1 MVSKYKTDANAEID
15 FETIFGTSSNNS
27 YWKIEA
33 NYSEESSICP
43 IMFSGCQVLNSKLNR
58 KSTKNSVSAFT
69 KNDAI
74 KKMKQLNN
82 GESIHSHRI
91 PYILYVNDNAIPG
104 TINDRNVLA
113 NILYNSSSTEG
124 HFHVQYLVL
133 LERFARYIRT
143 SPNLLH
149 KLVDQYER
157 QIYGLLNISDIH
169 KSRVHDLGKHQ
180 YAHSEKYDSTSFNPG
195 NTHMWIL
202 MSCLSRHTVNG

>member
-1 MVSKYKTDANAEID
+1 MCCCSSKPPTANATLRLKKSEAQD
-15 FETIFGTSSNNS
+15 LLSN
-27 YWKIEA
+27 
-33 NYSEESSICP
+33 C
-43 IMFSGCQVLNSKLNR
+43 
-58 KSTKNSVSAFT
+58 
-69 KNDAI
+69 
-74 KKMKQLNN
+74 
-82 GESIHSHRI
+82 ESIHSHRI
-91 PYILYVNDNAIPG
+91 PYILYVNDNSIPG
-104 TINDRNVLA
+104 TIYNDRNVLA

-180 YAHSEKYDSTSFNPG
+180 YAHSEKYDSTSFNPD
-195 NTHMWIL
+195 NTTSHVDRNNIQTYDDLNGFNFSNSINIMPLLRQLGVKIL
-202 MSCLSRHTVNG
+202 HKDDKNEKYDSSDSDSDSDSESS